1 MAGPRI
7 TAGNTEIISLTD
19 LEMQFPW
26 PAFFPNVPMDEPEK
40 YRELYPESWGEFG
53 FKTDAGCYAIR
64 SEGETIVVDT
74 GLGPG
79 PHEFLRGATGDLL
92 NDMKSKGVPPDDVDI
107 VVHTHLHQDHVG
119 WNMSGDAPTFP
130 NARYYAPQAD
140 WDFFNAALAANPQ
153 MEQVIPLNDMGRLEL
168 YDGEITITSE
178 VTTMATPGHT
188 PGHCSVLVNSDG
200 VKVLIAGDLA
210 HHPAQADR
218 PEWSA
223 SFDMDGAEAS
233 ATRKTMLDRLLEEG
247 NVAAF
252 CHFPGDGFGRIVES
266 NGKRVFRAL

>member
-1 MAGPRI
+1 MARPKINIGS
-7 TAGNTEIISLTD
+7 TEIISITD

-26 PAFFPNVPMDEPEK
+26 QVFFPSVPMNELEE
-40 YRELYPESWGEFG
+40 YRDLYPESWGDFG

-64 SEGETIVVDT
+64 SEGETILVDT

-79 PHEFLRGATGDLL
+79 PHDFLRNATGDML

-107 VVHTHLHQDHVG
+107 VVHTHLHPDHVG
-119 WNMSGDAPTFP
+119 WNLSAGAPTFP

-140 WDFFNAALAANPQ
+140 WDYFNAALEANPQ
-153 MEQVIPLNDMGRLEL
+153 MQQVIPLNEMGRLEL

-178 VTTMATPGHT
+178 VTTLPTPGHT

-200 VKVLIAGDLA
+200 EKLLITGDLA

-218 PEWSA
+218 PEWS
-223 SFDMDGAEAS
+223 SGFDLDGSGAA
-233 ATRKTMLDRLLEEG
+233 ATRKKMLDRLVEEG
-247 NVAAF
+247 HLAAF
-252 CHFPGDGFGRIVES
+252 CHFPGEGFGHIVES
-266 NGKRVFRAL
+266 SGKRVFRAL